1 MEHIQHE
8 LVQGSP
14 EWHQFRL
21 DHYGASESTPM
32 LGLSKNITRSEL
44 LRAKH
49 TGIAKDFSDWEQ
61 TYLLDHGHAVEAM
74 ARPMAEEILGEELY
88 PSVYSYG
95 KLSAS
100 TDGITIDGKTAFEH
114 KQPNAALVAAVSRG
128 ELPEEHQP
136 QCQQTMLVTGAERV
150 LFMGSGATP
159 ENCGHIFVKRDPIWF
174 ERIQAGW
181 AQFAIDL
188 QNYQYVEVKPTA
200 NGAPIKEL
208 PALIV
213 QVEGRVV
220 SSNLVAFK
228 AAATLFIGQINTDLQ
243 TDQDFADA
251 EKTVKFCKEGE
262 ERLDLVKAQA
272 LPQTSTID
280 ELFRTVDQVSAE
292 LRSKR
297 LELDRLVKI
306 RKESIRVEIVQ
317 EGKNAFIA
325 HISILNKRLGRPYV
339 TLPLPDFAAWIRGKK
354 TISSLRD
361 AVDTALARAK
371 IDSNAIADKMQ
382 INLNALRSLGE
393 DYSFLFADLQ
403 QIVGKD
409 NDDFTAL
416 VKVRIADHKAAEQKR
431 LDEERERIRVEE
443 QRKATAEAEA
453 KVRQEQAAKDTQER
467 EARLQEEAKTKAAT
481 DAKEAEERRL
491 RAEREAAEAKET
503 ADRRAKEESE
513 RKERLVQQARDDAA
527 VQHQRETLRQEAEQD
542 DARTLLATFVERFG
556 NLKEFAAIVAAIRAL
571 PVKQKKAA

>member
-150 LFMGSGATP
+150 LFMVSDGTP
-159 ENCGHIFVKRDPIWF
+159 ENCCHIFVKRDPIWF

-272 LPQTSTID
+272 LAQTSTID

-297 LELDRLVKI
+297 LELDRLVKA
-306 RKESIRVEIVQ
+306 RKDSIRVEIQQAVSH
-317 EGKNAFIA
+317 AFLE
-325 HISILNKRLGRPYV
+325 HIHNLNKRLGKAYMPAV
-339 TLPLPDFAAWIRGKK
+339 STDFGGVMKGKK
-354 TISSLRD
+354 TITSLRD
-361 AVDTALARAK
+361 ATDTELARAK
-371 IDSNAIADKMQ
+371 IEANSIADKIQ
-382 INLNALRSLGE
+382 INLTSLRELAK
-393 DYSFLFADLQ
+393 DHAFLFSDAAQLVLKANEDLLLT
-403 QIVGKD
+403 
-409 NDDFTAL
+409 F
-416 VKVRIADHKAAEQKR
+416 KVRIDDHKAAEQKR
-431 LDEERERIRVEE
+431 LDEERERIRAEE

-453 KVRQEQAAKDTQER
+453 KGRQEQAAKGALER
-467 EARLQEEAKTKAAT
+467 ESRLKEETKAKAAT

-503 ADRRAKEESE
+503 ADRKAREESE